1 MGELFVNMFGT
12 SSAERGHGF
21 LFGGVLNEAERSEDF
36 VERVVTEFVLFNKIA
51 GGGGLAVDVLGA
63 HVVSIH

>member
-1 MGELFVNMFGT
+1 MGELFEDMFGT
-12 SSAERGHGF
+12 SSTERGDGF

-36 VERVVTEFVLFNKIA
+36 VERVVTEFVLLNKEFS
-51 GGGGLAVDVLGA
+51 GGSLAVDVFGA